1 MKWWHNSA
9 GDAFEIMPKL
19 LQKVRPLIPLLDPT
33 VKEWSV
39 SARLMWWLTC
49 FWLSIGILVLFS
61 ASYHHGQVEQ
71 QDGLYYFVKQLIAI
85 FIGLVLFGW
94 VVRTPLRKI
103 ISIAPW
109 GLIFVLGLVWLT
121 LVPGLGKGALGANRW
136 LGVGP
141 IQIQPSDVIKPFLVI
156 QAAKLFGQWE
166 RWPLR
171 TKSVGLVIFALVL
184 LGILRQPNL
193 STTALCGITLWLI
206 ACAAGIAKRYLVGT
220 AIGGVGVAMISLALQ
235 TYQRRRMLSFL
246 NPWADP
252 MDSGFQLIQSLYA
265 IGSGGLLGSG
275 YGRSMQK
282 LGYLPIQDTD
292 FIFSVY
298 AEEFGYLGS
307 ITLILMV
314 MAYATIGLGIAYQ
327 AKNMVHR
334 LIALGAMT
342 FIVLQSIFNIGV
354 AAGALPTTGLPLPFF
369 SYGGTSM
376 LASLMMSALL
386 IRVAR
391 ESDEEKVV
399 SFNRQPPPS
408 TWPFCMFVSFYQLE
422 QFANQLVNN
431 QLTQITPLSIGI
443 IFGAGLLTSLTPCTL
458 SMLPITIG
466 YIGGYADR
474 SKWQAAQQSAWFC
487 LGLATTLAGMG
498 VVAAGLGRIYGQIGW
513 GLPIIVSVL
522 AIIMGLNLLEVIS
535 IRLPSWGD
543 SDWIGQD
550 WPEGVRAYLL
560 GLTFGL
566 VASPCST
573 PVLAT
578 LLAWVAST
586 RNIGLGQ
593 YYCCLILLAMSR
605 RWLLPGLLRPALK
618 AYWVCGSGRP
628 GLPPLVVSC
637 WLGLGR
643 FRCWPGC
650 RFSDFG

>member
-1 MKWWHNSA
+1 
-9 GDAFEIMPKL
+9 MPKL
-19 LQKVRPLIPLLDPT
+19 LQKVRPLMPLLDPT

-39 SARLMWWLTC
+39 SARLMWWLTF

-71 QDGLYYFVKQLIAI
+71 QDGLYYFIKQLIAI
-85 FIGLVLFGW
+85 FIGLILFGW
-94 VVRTPLRKI
+94 VVRTPLKKI

-109 GLIFVLGLVWLT
+109 GLIFVLGLIWLT

-136 LGVGP
+136 LGIGP
-141 IQIQPSDVIKPFLVI
+141 IQIQPSDVIKPFLVV

-171 TKSVGLVIFALVL
+171 TKGVGLVIFALVL

-206 ACAAGIAKRYLVGT
+206 ACAAGISMRYLVGT
-220 AIGGVGVAMISLALQ
+220 AIGGVAVAMVSLALQ
-235 TYQRRRMLSFL
+235 TYQRKRMLSFL
-246 NPWADP
+246 NPWSDP

-265 IGSGGLLGSG
+265 IGSGGLWGSG

-307 ITLILMV
+307 IILILMV

-334 LIALGAMT
+334 LIAIGAMT

-399 SFNRQPPPS
+399 SFHRQPPPS
-408 TWPFCMFVSFYQLE
+408 
-422 QFANQLVNN
+422 
-431 QLTQITPLSIGI
+431 I
-443 IFGAGLLTSLTPCTL
+443 
-458 SMLPITIG
+458 
-466 YIGGYADR
+466 
-474 SKWQAAQQSAWFC
+474 
-487 LGLATTLAGMG
+487 
-498 VVAAGLGRIYGQIGW
+498 
-513 GLPIIVSVL
+513 
-522 AIIMGLNLLEVIS
+522 
-535 IRLPSWGD
+535 
-543 SDWIGQD
+543 
-550 WPEGVRAYLL
+550 
-560 GLTFGL
+560 
-566 VASPCST
+566 
-573 PVLAT
+573 
-578 LLAWVAST
+578 
-586 RNIGLGQ
+586 
-593 YYCCLILLAMSR
+593 
-605 RWLLPGLLRPALK
+605 
-618 AYWVCGSGRP
+618 
-628 GLPPLVVSC
+628 
-637 WLGLGR
+637 
-643 FRCWPGC
+643 
-650 RFSDFG
+650 